1 MNQRCEGQAVESPP
15 AVSRVTERIATKVE
29 FGLNETTLVF
39 LAVAVLVFSA
49 VFWTANGRNLEKIDF
64 SVTYLGARM
73 VHQGQGAKLYY
84 LAEQVKLR
92 STLYQHPNP
101 LIYEHP
107 PFEALLLSPLAGLSY
122 RSAYLIWGSINAML
136 WLVLPYVFRRYAA
149 VPEDGPAYLALWFI
163 FAPLGV
169 ALYQGQSSIVLLLV
183 YILTFISLKGSRD
196 LLAGVF
202 LGLGL
207 FKFQFVVPFALIFLL
222 RKKWRFLAG
231 FALSATVL
239 GALSL
244 VAVGWQGMTSYV
256 HLLLSIGS
264 NPGNVSY
271 GSAVDMPT
279 LHGFVYALLSRIVS
293 VRAISIVV
301 AAISVLLILFTASR
315 WEHAERT
322 ARDDS
327 FDLIFAAAIAM
338 SLMTGLHMFTHDFSP
353 LMLAVLLVA
362 AHFPSRGH
370 PGLRWL
376 LGITMALFLFPPLYF
391 ILVARHGL
399 YLMFPLLAVLW
410 FVALK
415 LSGITDNSP
424 LTSAITARNEC

>member
-1 MNQRCEGQAVESPP
+1 VA
-15 AVSRVTERIATKVE
+15 ERTITKVE
-29 FGLNETTLVF
+29 FGVNETTLVF
-39 LAVAVLVFSA
+39 LGAAVLLFSS

-73 VHQGQGAKLYY
+73 VQQGQGAKLYD
-84 LAEQVKLR
+84 LTEQVKLR
-92 STLYQHPNP
+92 SALYEHPNP

-107 PFEALLLSPLAGLSY
+107 PFEALLLSPLGALPY
-122 RSAYLIWGSINAML
+122 KTAYLIWGSINAML
-136 WLVLPYVFRRYAA
+136 WLVLPYVIRPYAP
-149 VPEDGPAYLALWFI
+149 VPGDELAYLALWFI
-163 FAPLGV
+163 FAPLGI

-196 LLAGVF
+196 LLAGIF

-231 FALSATVL
+231 FALSATAL

-244 VAVGWQGMTSYV
+244 VAVGWRGITSYV

-264 NPGNVSY
+264 NPGNVSF

-279 LHGFVYALLSRIVS
+279 LHGFVYALLSRIVGVS
-293 VRAISIVV
+293 AISIVV

-322 ARDDS
+322 SKDNS
-327 FDLIFAAAIAM
+327 LDLVFAAAVAM

-353 LMLAVLLVA
+353 LMLALLLVA
-362 AHFPSRGH
+362 AHFPSHGH

-376 LGITMALFLFPPLYF
+376 LGITMALFWFPPLYF
-391 ILVARHGL
+391 ILVGRHGL

-410 FVALK
+410 VVALK
-415 LSGITDNSP
+415 LSGIPDNST
-424 LTSAITARNEC
+424 LTTVVTARNEC

>member
-1 MNQRCEGQAVESPP
+1 MNQRYGAQTVESPR
-15 AVSRVTERIATKVE
+15 AVSRVTERTATKVE

-39 LAVAVLVFSA
+39 LGAAILVFSA
-49 VFWTANGRNLEKIDF
+49 VLWTANGRNLEKIDF

-73 VHQGQGAKLYY
+73 VHQGQGAKLYD
-84 LAEQVKLR
+84 LTEQVKLR
-92 STLYQHPNP
+92 SALYRHPNP

-107 PFEALLLSPLAGLSY
+107 PFEALLLSPLAALSY
-122 RSAYLIWGSINAML
+122 RSAYLIWSSINAML
-136 WLVLPYVFRRYAA
+136 WLVLPYVLRRYD
-149 VPEDGPAYLALWFI
+149 PMPGDGLAYLALWFI

-244 VAVGWQGMTSYV
+244 AAVGWQGVTSYF

-264 NPGNVSY
+264 NPENVSY

-279 LHGFVYALLSRIVS
+279 LHGFVYALLSRLVG

-301 AAISVLLILFTASR
+301 AAISALLILFTTSR
-315 WEHAERT
+315 WESAERT
-322 ARDDS
+322 AGDSS
-327 FDLIFAAAIAM
+327 FDLVFAAAVAM

-353 LMLAVLLVA
+353 LMLALLLVA
-362 AHFPSRGH
+362 AHFPSHAH

-376 LGITMALFLFPPLYF
+376 LGITMALFWIPPLYF

-415 LSGITDNSP
+415 LSGIPDNST
-424 LTSAITARNEC
+424 LASAVTVRKEC